1 MPRGNG
7 KTTLAA
13 PIGLYLTFVEGEGG
27 AEGYAAAVTRDQARI
42 LFDAA
47 QNMVRR
53 SPGFRAA
60 FGVGVGAN
68 AIYQERTASR
78 FAPVSSDAK
87 ALDGLNVQ
95 VAVCDEIASHK
106 TSEVYDVLLTAMG
119 KRRHPLLL
127 SISTATGNNT
137 GIGKQLWDYAGRVL
151 DGTQE
156 DERLFALIHAA
167 DEGVNMLEFRATTQN
182 FSPAIL
188 ELDAAMRSGRLRH
201 DGNPVLE
208 WCVGNV
214 VGKPDRRGNLYP
226 AKQRPEQKIDA
237 AVALMMAVGRAMAE
251 DTNEGDLTDF
261 LRNPLIA

>member
-1 MPRGNG
+1 MCRAGNG

-68 AIYQERTASR
+68 AVHQESTASR

-95 VAVCDEIASHK
+95 IAVCDEIASHK
-106 TSEVYDVLLTAMG
+106 TSEVYDVPLTAMG
-119 KRRHPLLL
+119 KRPQSLLL
-127 SISTATGNNT
+127 SISTATGNSSE
-137 GIGKQLWDYAGRVL
+137 IGKQLWDYAGRVL

-156 DERLFALIHAA
+156 DKHLF
-167 DEGVNMLEFRATTQN
+167 
-182 FSPAIL
+182 
-188 ELDAAMRSGRLRH
+188 
-201 DGNPVLE
+201 
-208 WCVGNV
+208 
-214 VGKPDRRGNLYP
+214 GKPDRRGNLYP

-237 AVALMMAVGRAMAE
+237 AVALMMAVGRAVAE
-251 DTNEGDLTDF
+251 DTNDGDLTDF